1 MESGRGITDS
11 AIDELIEDFWDL
23 VNAADELGRHL
34 ARTLGLHRA
43 DAEAVVEILR
53 AERRDEPMA
62 PVRLA
67 GTIGLTSGATSLLL
81 NRLEQ
86 AGYVE
91 RRRGHAD
98 RRRVTLHLT
107 EAVYGPLKAFQDPV
121 RKDFERVLAKYSSS
135 ELDLIAGLLG
145 ELGGAVEAHHRRYR

>member
-1 MESGRGITDS
+1 
-11 AIDELIEDFWDL
+11 
-23 VNAADELGRHL
+23 
-34 ARTLGLHRA
+34 
-43 DAEAVVEILR
+43 
-53 AERRDEPMA
+53 MA

-81 NRLEQ
+81 NRLEE

-98 RRRVTLHLT
+98 RRRVTLHLN
-107 EAVYGPLKAFQDPV
+107 EAVYGPLTAFQDQV
-121 RKDFERVLAKYSSS
+121 RKDFERVLAQYSSS

-145 ELGGAVEAHHRRYR
+145 ELRGAVDAYHRRYR